1 MVKLFPCHKSA
12 LLPCFAVKICSQL
25 QESHLQSSFF
35 GSSVLWEHL
44 SPRPG
49 VARYKRQ
56 KHIGRPLW
64 NEWGIEDI
72 KSCFFVKKYIW
83 VLVSA
88 GSARHWFNC
97 SELPQCDLF
106 CLYQT
111 YALACNSVFHLF
123 WCAITHMRAK
133 VSLQRV
139 RRLAAL
145 PAEPSDDNPHIL
157 LQPMTDNGAL
167 SCTVAKGQGD
177 FPWPCRGFFIIL
189 LLEKMSEMWLK
200 IVRDSL
206 QNFGHY
212 YIRVILSGHGTQKER
227 KSRAP
232 PSTPQP
238 IGCYILKAAEL
249 HQMGM
254 YVHPTNEA
262 I

>member
-1 MVKLFPCHKSA
+1 M
-12 LLPCFAVKICSQL
+12 
-25 QESHLQSSFF
+25 
-35 GSSVLWEHL
+35 
-44 SPRPG
+44 
-49 VARYKRQ
+49 
-56 KHIGRPLW
+56 
-64 NEWGIEDI
+64 NEGLKDI

-83 VLVSA
+83 VLVST
-88 GSARHWFNC
+88 GSTRHWFNC

-111 YALACNSVFHLF
+111 YTLAWNSDFHLF

-139 RRLAAL
+139 RRVALL

-177 FPWPCRGFFIIL
+177 FLWPCRAFSIIPL
-189 LLEKMSEMWLK
+189 HERMSEMWLK

-206 QNFGHY
+206 PNFGHY
-212 YIRVILSGHGTQKER
+212 YIRVILSGHGTQKGR

-232 PSTPQP
+232 QSTPQP
-238 IGCYILKAAEL
+238 IGCYILKTAEL
-249 HQMGM
+249 HQMGI
-254 YVHPTNEA
+254 YVPPTNEA